1 MGMNRRQRFGATT
14 VGFALLILAGGL
26 FSGCA
31 STRETSSLQQGVYG
45 VEQNMN
51 DLNRRVQALEQQAG
65 KESARA
71 SNLAEVNARLEELR
85 VQLGKLNG
93 RLEEQEHRLEQ
104 RQRTSLAAPPSS
116 GEQPETR
123 IPAGAGPGSPD
134 DTRPAP
140 NIEIPKSESPDKV
153 AKVPTAPPP
162 PPEIPKGVPPI
173 QPPPDQNPEKA
184 AYDRAFDLF
193 QKNQFQNA
201 RQQFQGFLKQYPQSA
216 TADTALYW
224 VGECYY
230 AEKQYQNSIET
241 FQQVLNR
248 YPNGSKAPN
257 AMLKQATA
265 FQQIGDNT
273 AARILYERLIEKFP
287 KSPQAQ
293 IAKQKLKQV
302 P

>member
-1 MGMNRRQRFGATT
+1 MDRKQRFGTT
-14 VGFALLILAGGL
+14 GMWFASLILAGVL

-31 STRETSSLQQGVYG
+31 TNRETTSLQQGVYG
-45 VEQNMN
+45 VEQNVQ
-51 DLNRRVQALEQQAG
+51 DLNRRVQALEQQVG
-65 KESARA
+65 KESTRA

-93 RLEEQEHRLEQ
+93 RLEVQEHRLEQ
-104 RQRTSLAAPPSS
+104 LQRPSSTSAPPP
-116 GEQPETR
+116 GEKPETR
-123 IPAGAGPGSPD
+123 ASAGMGPDLPEDSK
-134 DTRPAP
+134 PAP
-140 NIEIPKSESPDKV
+140 RIEIPKAESPDKV
-153 AKVPTAPPP
+153 AKAPPAPPP

-173 QPPPDQNPEKA
+173 QAPPDQNPEKA
-184 AYDRAFDLF
+184 AYDRAFDSF

-201 RQQFQGFLKQYPQSA
+201 RQQFQAFLKQYPQSA
-216 TADTALYW
+216 MSDTALYW
-224 VGECYY
+224 VGECFYG
-230 AEKQYQNSIET
+230 EKQYQSSIET

>member
-1 MGMNRRQRFGATT
+1 MNRKLRFGAMG
-14 VGFALLILAGGL
+14 VWFVSLILAGAL

-31 STRETSSLQQGVYG
+31 TNRETTSLQQGVYG
-45 VEQNMN
+45 VEQNVQ

-65 KESARA
+65 RESTRA

-93 RLEEQEHRLEQ
+93 RIEVQEHRLEQ
-104 RQRTSLAAPPSS
+104 LQRPSSTSAPPSGDRTES
-116 GEQPETR
+116 RVSASP
-123 IPAGAGPGSPD
+123 GPGAPED
-134 DTRPAP
+134 IRPAP
-140 NIEIPKSESPDKV
+140 NIEIPKGESPDKV
-153 AKVPTAPPP
+153 ARVPTAPPP

-184 AYDRAFDLF
+184 AYDRAFDSF
-193 QKNQFQNA
+193 QKNQFPNA
-201 RQQFQGFLKQYPQSA
+201 RQQFQAFLKQYPQSA
-216 TADTALYW
+216 MADTALYW

-230 AEKQYQNSIET
+230 GEKQYQNSIET

-257 AMLKQATA
+257 AMLKQAAA